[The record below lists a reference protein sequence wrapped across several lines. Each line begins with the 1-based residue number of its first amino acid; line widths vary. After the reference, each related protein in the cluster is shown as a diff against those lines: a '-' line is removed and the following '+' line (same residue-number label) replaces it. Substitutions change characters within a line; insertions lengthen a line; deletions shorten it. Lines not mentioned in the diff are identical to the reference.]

1 MAGWFGSGGR
11 RRAASLPDGPLRRYL
26 ETPTPSGRTPVAEL
40 SLLAVDMETT
50 GLDPRNDA
58 ILSIGW
64 VPIEGAD
71 IVLGRAGHVL
81 VSGEQLGREGVGQSA
96 TIHGL
101 TDDRLAAGVPLTD
114 AIERLLEALTGRVL
128 VAHHAALETGF
139 LAAAC
144 QRLWGVRP
152 DVAAIDTMLLQQRIV
167 APGFDDEPRRD
178 ELRLWNARARFGL
191 PIIGAHDAVHDA
203 LSAAELYLAQVAE
216 LDLGGE
222 SLRSVRS

>member
-1 MAGWFGSGGR
+1 MAGWFGGGR

-26 ETPTPSGRTPVAEL
+26 ETEAPSGRTPIAEL

-50 GLDPRNDA
+50 GLDPRKDA

-64 VPIEGAD
+64 VPIEGTD
-71 IVLGRAGHVL
+71 IVLGGAGHVL

-101 TDDRLAAGVPLTD
+101 TDDRLAAGVPLAD

-191 PIIGAHDAVHDA
+191 PITGAHDAVHDA

-222 SLRSVRS
+222 TLRAVRS